1 MSVKQPYVPAEVG
14 TRVVELVSR
23 GQVVKAVAEVRK
35 ATRMDLVD
43 AKNYVDGMRLE
54 WIGAQVTAEVEEKV
68 RALLAEGRAKDA
80 VKLVR
85 DAAGLGRSEG
95 KDFVKALQGGWRRG
109 RATAGSGGSG
119 GTLADR
125 VRRLADAGDV
135 VAAVELVRADTGMT
149 AEEAGRFVLAI
160 AAGATGTGD
169 ARTGEADPFDGDA
182 FDGGS
187 ADTSAAG

>member
-35 ATRMDLVD
+35 ATRLDLVD

-54 WIGAQVTAEVEEKV
+54 WIGAQVPVEVEEKA

-109 RATAGSGGSG
+109 RASADG

-149 AEEAGRFVLAI
+149 ADEAGRFVIALARG
-160 AAGATGTGD
+160 AAEARPGD
-169 ARTGEADPFDGDA
+169 RDGVDWDA
-182 FDGGS
+182 FDGDGS
-187 ADTSAAG
+187 DGGAADTSASG